1 MPSISTAPSR
11 TDTRDGRAEQALASL
26 RLGAPARSANTARNA
41 RAELCRHQRWT
52 TARDALWQVLNP
64 LLTDMTRIGV
74 LGAGNGDTIPLDRIA
89 ARARQTTLIDLDGT
103 RSAPLATC
111 SPADDAVV
119 ST

>member
-1 MPSISTAPSR
+1 
-11 TDTRDGRAEQALASL
+11 
-26 RLGAPARSANTARNA
+26 
-41 RAELCRHQRWT
+41 
-52 TARDALWQVLNP
+52 
-64 LLTDMTRIGV
+64 MTRIGV